1 MSDNTSSGGDNS
13 AASGAA
19 DGNESVTSGS
29 DKGYPKE
36 FVEKLKKE
44 KDNHA
49 KAAHALRAELE
60 SFKAA
65 LQDREKQEL
74 EEKQEFKKL
83 YEAEKARA
91 ETVSKDLAGMQE
103 RIKQATI
110 NTQIRNELVK
120 RGLDEAHVETA
131 LKLVDRSAVA
141 IDPATQSVV
150 GADEVA
156 KKFHE
161 AHAGLG
167 FFKKSSAGT
176 NQSATLNITS
186 GAPDYSKLSQEQKL
200 KLLSTMKRNA

>member
-1 MSDNTSSGGDNS
+1 MAAQTSSLKLVFTVMQMYYKLNLTCDKNQFTSHKFS
-13 AASGAA
+13 AAA
-19 DGNESVTSGS
+19 
-29 DKGYPKE
+29 KIIKH
-36 FVEKLKKE
+36 FVIIKSP
-44 KDNHA
+44 D
-49 KAAHALRAELE
+49 ELNYLN
-60 SFKAA
+60 FHTNN
-65 LQDREKQEL
+65 L
-74 EEKQEFKKL
+74 
-83 YEAEKARA
+83 
-91 ETVSKDLAGMQE
+91 
-103 RIKQATI
+103 